1 MSDKPTASNA
11 LGLIGVELYRLHVG
25 SASVVN
31 LVFAAVQTDWK
42 WIGWYSFFDE
52 TTLTSDF
59 QSAWNGE
66 KGTRAADILGRGFGR
81 TQHEFRRVF
90 LHLTKP
96 MRVDGLV
103 GDDKDSVP
111 AVMFIRN
118 SLHKGNV
125 LVDIDVNRPD
135 GFLQLRRLHMAGQIP
150 KELDTKSIR
159 GTLYRWTRA
168 HIFKKQELTDP
179 PNGSEIQMAD

>member
-1 MSDKPTASNA
+1 MSDKPTASNT

-25 SASVVN
+25 TASVVN

-52 TTLTSDF
+52 STMTSEF
-59 QSAWNGE
+59 QTAWGAE
-66 KGTRAADILGRGFGR
+66 GTTRAADILGRGFGR
-81 TQHEFRRVF
+81 TNHEFRRVF

-96 MRVDGLV
+96 KRVDALV
-103 GDDKDSVP
+103 DDDKDNAP

-135 GFLQLRRLHMAGQIP
+135 GFLQLRRLHMAGHIP

-168 HIFKKQELTDP
+168 QIFRQQDLADP
-179 PNGSEIQMAD
+179 PNGSEVQMAG

>member
-1 MSDKPTASNA
+1 MSDKPTASNT

-25 SASVVN
+25 TASVVN

-52 TTLTSDF
+52 RTMNSDF
-59 QSAWNGE
+59 QAAWNAEGV
-66 KGTRAADILGRGFGR
+66 TRAADIFGRGFGR
-81 TQHEFRRVF
+81 TNHEFRRAF

-96 MRVDGLV
+96 TRVDDLV
-103 GDDKDSVP
+103 GNDKDHAP

-118 SLHKGNV
+118 SRDKGSV

-135 GFLQLRRLHMAGQIP
+135 GFLQLRRLHMEGHIP
-150 KELDTKSIR
+150 KEVDTKSIR
-159 GTLYRWTRA
+159 GTLYRWTTA
-168 HIFKKQELTDP
+168 KIFRKQDLTDP

>member
-1 MSDKPTASNA
+1 MSDKPTASNT

-25 SASVVN
+25 NASVVN

-42 WIGWYSFFDE
+42 WICWYSFFDE
-52 TTLTSDF
+52 TTMTSDF
-59 QSAWNGE
+59 QSAWGAE
-66 KGTRAADILGRGFGR
+66 ESMRAADILGRGFGR
-81 TQHEFRRVF
+81 THHEFRRVF

-96 MRVDGLV
+96 KRVDGLV
-103 GDDKDSVP
+103 DDNKDNAP

-118 SLHKGNV
+118 SLHQGNV

-135 GFLQLRRLHMAGQIP
+135 GFLQLRRLHLAGQIP
-150 KELDTKSIR
+150 REIDTKSIR

-168 HIFKKQELTDP
+168 QIFRKQDLTDP
-179 PNGSEIQMAD
+179 PNGSEVQMAG

>member
-1 MSDKPTASNA
+1 MSDKPTASNT
-11 LGLIGVELYRLHVG
+11 LGLIGVELYKLHVG
-25 SASVVN
+25 TASVVN

-52 TTLTSDF
+52 TTLTSEF
-59 QSAWNGE
+59 QTAWNAE
-66 KGTRAADILGRGFGR
+66 EGTRAADILGRGFGR
-81 TQHEFRRVF
+81 THHEFRRVF

-96 MRVDGLV
+96 TRVDGLV
-103 GDDKDSVP
+103 GYDKDRAP

-118 SLHKGNV
+118 SLQKGNV

-135 GFLQLRRLHMAGQIP
+135 GFLQLRRLHLEGHIP

-159 GTLYRWTRA
+159 GTLYKWTTA
-168 HIFKKQELTDP
+168 QIFRKQELTDP
-179 PNGSEIQMAD
+179 PNGSDVQMAG